1 MTPQRRVALITGGN
15 SGVGFGIAQRL
26 VEDPATQDFT
36 VVLACRS
43 AHRFAAARDALLSI
57 RPDASVELLSLDT
70 SDTRAVLKAAEQFLT
85 RFETLDVLFCNAGML
100 PAESI
105 NYLQA
110 AFYFLTNPRG
120 FFTTT
125 VAISQTQGLVTSQG
139 MGTVFATNLFGHYLL
154 IHALRPALLKAA
166 QPRPEASSR
175 VVWTGSCLGSGKES
189 LTHWAKDDYQH
200 VQGPNPYE
208 SSKFLVD
215 VASQIINK
223 KFGGDGIASYTTE
236 PGVSA
241 SNIYANVNNILV
253 RVVYAITTLLLRLL
267 FVATM
272 TITPYN
278 GAISEVYAATA
289 PVTTLDTRYKYLS
302 RCSPLGTPFVDREKL
317 CLDPALVT
325 DIQQKLDGLI
335 AQHSTL

>member
-1 MTPQRRVALITGGN
+1 MPQRRVALITGGN

-26 VEDPATQDFT
+26 IEDPATHDVT

-43 AHRFAAARDALLSI
+43 AHRFKAARNALLSI
-57 RPDASVELLSLDT
+57 RPQATVELLSLDT
-70 SDTRAVLKAAEQFLT
+70 SDTQAVLKAAEQFMA

-105 NYLQA
+105 NYVQA
-110 AFYFLTNPRG
+110 AFYFLTNTRG
-120 FFTTT
+120 FFSTT
-125 VAISQTQGLVTSQG
+125 VAINQTQGLVTPEG

-166 QPRPEASSR
+166 KARSEAYSR
-175 VVWTGSCLGSGKES
+175 VVWTGSCLGSGKAS
-189 LTHWAKDDYQH
+189 MTHWVKEDYQH

-223 KFGGDGIASYTTE
+223 KFGGDGIVSYTTE

-241 SNIYANVNNILV
+241 SNIYASVNNLLV
-253 RVVYAITTLLLRLL
+253 RIVYAITTLLLRLL

-289 PVTTLDTRYKYLS
+289 PVAALDTRYKYLS
-302 RCSPLGTPFVDREKL
+302 RCAPLGTPFVDREKL
-317 CLDPALVT
+317 CLDPALVR
-325 DIQQKLDGLI
+325 DIQQKLDALV
-335 AQHSTL
+335 ARYSNP